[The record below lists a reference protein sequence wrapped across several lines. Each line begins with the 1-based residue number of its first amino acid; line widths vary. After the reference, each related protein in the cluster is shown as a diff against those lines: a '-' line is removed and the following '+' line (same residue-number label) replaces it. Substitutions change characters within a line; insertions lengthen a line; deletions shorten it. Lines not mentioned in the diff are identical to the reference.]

1 MRASSSNPR
10 SCRRSDVFVLGREG
24 LVPGLLVDVLET
36 VLVDVLEAESDGEFG
51 ATGVWQPRCSAS
63 GTLRTP
69 NRSHPCE
76 CSFTE
81 AELDTTSHDD
91 RLLSSMTGVR
101 MDPSC

>member
-36 VLVDVLEAESDGEFG
+36 MLVDELEAESDGDFG

-81 AELDTTSHDD
+81 AELETSSNDD
-91 RLLSSMTGVR
+91 RLLSSMTGAR
-101 MDPSC
+101 MDLSC

>member
-10 SCRRSDVFVLGREG
+10 SCGRSDVFVLGREG
-24 LVPGLLVDVLET
+24 LVPGLLVDVLESM
-36 VLVDVLEAESDGEFG
+36 LVDELEAESDGDFG
-51 ATGVWQPRCSAS
+51 ATGVWQPRCSAA

-81 AELDTTSHDD
+81 AELSSNDD
-91 RLLSSMTGVR
+91 RLLSSMTGAR
-101 MDPSC
+101 MDLSC